1 MTAVTAKTTSRSSAP
16 TLAGE
21 RYVENKLKH
30 DVRVSNMTA
39 AKKLADAIRTSLGPR
54 GMDKMMV
61 DASNDVTISN
71 DGATILKT
79 MDVTHP
85 AAKMLVELSKSQ
97 DVVAGDG
104 TTSVAVLCGALLDKC
119 VGLLGR
125 GVHPTA
131 ISDAMGKACEKACEI
146 LEGMSDPVD
155 LEDRES
161 LIQAATTSLGSKVV
175 AQYSNLLSP
184 IAVDCVL
191 RVLDGERPNM
201 VDLRDVRI
209 VKKVGGT
216 MDDTELVDGIVF
228 DQNRARRRADRPRW
242 RTRRSV

>member
-1 MTAVTAKTTSRSSAP
+1 MTATM
-16 TLAGE
+16 AGE

-61 DASNDVTISN
+61 NAKNDVTISN

-97 DVVAGDG
+97 DIVAGDG

-119 VGLLGR
+119 IGLLGR
-125 GVHPTA
+125 GVHPTV
-131 ISDAMGKACEKACEI
+131 ISDAMSTACEKACEI

-155 LEDRES
+155 LNDRES

-175 AQYSNLLSP
+175 AQYSSLLSP

-191 RVLDGERPNM
+191 RVLDQERPNM
-201 VDLRDVRI
+201 VDLRDVKI

-216 MDDTELVDGIVF
+216 MDDT
-228 DQNRARRRADRPRW
+228 
-242 RTRRSV
+242 